1 MIRARVSGTTVL
13 ILSLAATLVPTWR
26 TALASDDDNSKV
38 LGSVHVPAGQHT
50 GDATTVN
57 GSVEIGERAV
67 VRHAETVNGSITMH
81 QLATA
86 GSVETV
92 NGSAR
97 LEEGVK
103 VSGSVE
109 VVNGHISLD
118 KDADVTGHLS
128 NVNGAIRLSGAHVGG
143 GIETTSGDIEI
154 GAGSRVDGG
163 IVVNKD
169 DASWLSNWFGSWF
182 NFGKTRT
189 SDGARIPQVV
199 IGPGATVKGQLK
211 FLREVK
217 LYVSDQASIGPV
229 EGANPIKFSGD
240 HPPPG

>member
-13 ILSLAATLVPTWR
+13 VLSLAATVVPTWR
-26 TALASDDDNSKV
+26 AALASDDDNSKV

-57 GSVEIGERAV
+57 GSVEIGERAI
-67 VRHAETVNGSITMH
+67 VRHAETVNGSITIH

-86 GSVETV
+86 DSVETV
-92 NGSAR
+92 NGSVQ

-109 VVNGHISLD
+109 VVNGHISLE

-128 NVNGAIRLSGAHVGG
+128 NVNGAIRLSRAHVGG

-154 GAGSRVDGG
+154 GSGSRVEGG
-163 IVVNKD
+163 IIVNKAD
-169 DASWLSNWFGSWF
+169 ESWF
-182 NFGKTRT
+182 NSWFSFGRP
-189 SDGARIPQVV
+189 RLRQVV
-199 IGPGATVKGQLK
+199 IGPDAVVKGELR
-211 FLREVK
+211 FLREVR
-217 LYVSDQASIGPV
+217 LYVSDRATIGPV
-229 EGANPIKFSGD
+229 AGATAIRFSGD